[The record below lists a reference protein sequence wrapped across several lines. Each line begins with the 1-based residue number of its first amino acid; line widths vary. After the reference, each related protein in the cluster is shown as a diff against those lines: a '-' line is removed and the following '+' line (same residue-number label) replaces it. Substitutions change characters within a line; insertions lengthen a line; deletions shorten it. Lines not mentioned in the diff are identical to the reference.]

1 MGEIW
6 LKSNVKTVRVSDK
19 TKFITEFRE
28 SCEKLKIKPSAVF
41 RQSTEA
47 VIDKAN
53 KDQSI

>member
-1 MGEIW
+1 M
-6 LKSNVKTVRVSDK
+6 KTVRVSDK